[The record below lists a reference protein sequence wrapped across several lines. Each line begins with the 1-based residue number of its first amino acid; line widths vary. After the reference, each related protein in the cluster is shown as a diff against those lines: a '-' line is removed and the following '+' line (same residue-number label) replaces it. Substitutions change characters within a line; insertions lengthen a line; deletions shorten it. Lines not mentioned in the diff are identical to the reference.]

1 MQTPLLMQSICW
13 SLTQNK
19 RKVQK
24 NSITWWHRLCYMI
37 AWLMFVQN
45 KGGLCVHFL
54 CCIFI
59 YVCSPRWNIRSY
71 KAHSRCYWICIFY
84 SSFYFCFVFNFC
96 FEFSLMSEWLCLF
109 QFPSYCLKMFRF
121 KWVFIHFSVT
131 FSLLKYYFKE
141 NPHSHCNK
149 SHNLL
154 KAFDSQSC
162 SHDRKSY

>member
-1 MQTPLLMQSICW
+1 MRKSQSRTRRVAPWKRDRRLGGFIKVCHVIFMQTPLLMQSICW

-71 KAHSRCYWICIFY
+71 KACNTDG
-84 SSFYFCFVFNFC
+84 SFSLFAVQAGGIQHWFSFRRENIFNFA
-96 FEFSLMSEWLCLF
+96 LLLF
-109 QFPSYCLKMFRF
+109 
-121 KWVFIHFSVT
+121 
-131 FSLLKYYFKE
+131 
-141 NPHSHCNK
+141 
-149 SHNLL
+149 
-154 KAFDSQSC
+154 A
-162 SHDRKSY
+162 